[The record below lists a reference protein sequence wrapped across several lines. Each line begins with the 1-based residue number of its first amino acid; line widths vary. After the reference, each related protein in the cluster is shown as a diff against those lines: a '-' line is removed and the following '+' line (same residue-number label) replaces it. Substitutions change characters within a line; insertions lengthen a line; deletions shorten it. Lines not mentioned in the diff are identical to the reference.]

1 MKLLMPA
8 LMAVLIGAV
17 LPLQG
22 LINARLGGH
31 IGGPIQAA
39 FASFLV
45 GTVLLGAWLLLNRAP
60 AAFGEAASL
69 PPWIWAGGV
78 FGAIYVACFTLL
90 MPRLGAASLVCLAIL
105 GQVTASLLL
114 DHFGVLQAARKA
126 DAVRIAGAILM
137 MAGVLMV
144 AAPWRGATKA
154 QATSPAMPRD
164 GAR

>member
-22 LINARLGGH
+22 LINARLGGQV
-31 IGGPIQAA
+31 GGPIQAA
-39 FASFLV
+39 FVSFLV

-60 AAFGEAASL
+60 VALGEAARF

-114 DHFGVLQAARKA
+114 DHFGMLQAARKA

-137 MAGVLMV
+137 MVGVLMV
-144 AAPWRGATKA
+144 AAPWRGPAKAATA
-154 QATSPAMPRD
+154 HND
-164 GAR
+164 GG

>member
-8 LMAVLIGAV
+8 LMAMLIGAV

-22 LINARLGGH
+22 LINARLGGQV
-31 IGGPIQAA
+31 GGPIQAA
-39 FASFLV
+39 FVSFLI

-60 AAFGEAASL
+60 VALGEAARL

-114 DHFGVLQAARKA
+114 DHFGMLQAARKA

-137 MAGVLMV
+137 MVGVLMV
-144 AAPWRGATKA
+144 AAPWRAPAKA
-154 QATSPAMPRD
+154 AKAHNE
-164 GAR
+164 GG